1 MLLMK
6 GPLAL
11 VFRYFLLIGG
21 GALAGAGI
29 ITQTSVTHFCFDAK
43 TVADVAATG
52 LTMIAG
58 GGAATSAG
66 VVWRW
71 WAKKR
76 GGVT

>member
-1 MLLMK
+1 MFILK
-6 GPLAL
+6 GALAL
-11 VFRYFLLIGG
+11 SIRYVLLIGG

-29 ITQTSVTHFCFDAK
+29 ITQTGVNHFCFDAK
-43 TVADVAATG
+43 TVADAAAVG
-52 LTMIAG
+52 ATMIAG